1 MKMSSVTML
10 RAPPSPVTKTVAVF
24 VLCLAVTAPARAE
37 LLTWEACVARAA
49 RNNPELR
56 AARENLSSAA
66 YQTKAARSGF
76 LPQLSAGVNYT
87 DQNTSFATSSFGTT
101 STYSASVTATQ
112 NLFAGFQDQ
121 AKVAQSRAN
130 QDVTQASLDATKAK
144 VSFDLKSAFAGL
156 LYAQN
161 YLKLTES
168 IIQRRAE
175 NMRLV
180 ELRFEG
186 GWENKGSLLLS
197 KAALGQAELDHLQ
210 AQHAL
215 QVAQEQL
222 ANVLGENRAEDIRIT
237 GDIPL
242 AVPAPAPDLQQL
254 ARQTPDHR
262 QAVGQEQ
269 AASAGVTLARAPLYP
284 SLNLTGSTGRQG
296 NRWIPDNDSHSVGV
310 SLSIPLYS
318 GGRDYY
324 GTQSAVSNLS
334 AATYNRERVDQQLV
348 TRLQQAYAAY
358 VEAVQRL
365 KVNQAFVDAAT
376 ARAEIARNKYDNG
389 LLSFEDW
396 DIIENDLISR
406 QTALVQSQRDRIT
419 AEAAWEQAQGKGAI
433 P

>member
-1 MKMSSVTML
+1 MSTVTMFH
-10 RAPPSPVTKTVAVF
+10 APSPPVTKIIAA
-24 VLCLAVTAPARAE
+24 LLLSLSLTAPARAE
-37 LLTWEACVARAA
+37 LLTWEACVARAGQ
-49 RNNPELR
+49 NNPELR
-56 AARENLSSAA
+56 AAQENLSSAA

-87 DQNTSFATSSFGTT
+87 DQSTSFATSTFGTT

-130 QDVTQASLDATKAK
+130 QEVTQASLDATKAK

-197 KAALGQAELDHLQ
+197 KASLSQAELDHLQ
-210 AQHAL
+210 AQHAA

-222 ANVLGENRAEDIRIT
+222 ANVLGENRAEDIQIT

-242 AVPAPAPDLQQL
+242 AEPAQTLDLQRVAQ
-254 ARQTPDHR
+254 QTPDHR
-262 QAVGQEQ
+262 QAIGQEQ
-269 AASAGVTLARAPLYP
+269 AASAGVTLARSPLYP

-296 NRWIPDNDSHSVGV
+296 NNWIPDNDSHSVGV
-310 SLSIPLYS
+310 SLSIP
-318 GGRDYY
+318 
-324 GTQSAVSNLS
+324 
-334 AATYNRERVDQQLV
+334 
-348 TRLQQAYAAY
+348 
-358 VEAVQRL
+358 
-365 KVNQAFVDAAT
+365 
-376 ARAEIARNKYDNG
+376 
-389 LLSFEDW
+389 
-396 DIIENDLISR
+396 
-406 QTALVQSQRDRIT
+406 
-419 AEAAWEQAQGKGAI
+419 
-433 P
+433 

>member
-1 MKMSSVTML
+1 MSTVTML
-10 RAPPSPVTKTVAVF
+10 PAPPYSVTKMIAAF
-24 VLCLAVTAPARAE
+24 LLCLAFSAPARAE
-37 LLTWEACVARAA
+37 LLTWEACVVRAGQ
-49 RNNPELR
+49 NNPELR
-56 AARENLSSAA
+56 AAQENLSSSA
-66 YQTKAARSGF
+66 YQTKAAASGF

-87 DQNTSFATSSFGTT
+87 DQNTSFATGTFGTT
-101 STYSASVTATQ
+101 SAYSASVTATQ

-130 QDVTQASLDATKAK
+130 RDVTQASLDATKAK

-168 IIQRRAE
+168 IIRRRAE

-197 KAALGQAELDHLQ
+197 RAALSQAELDHLQ

-222 ANVLGENRAEDIRIT
+222 ANVLGEKRSDDLRIT
-237 GDIPL
+237 GEIPL
-242 AVPAPAPDLQQL
+242 AEPGQGFDPRQL
-254 ARQTPDHR
+254 VEQTPSHR

-296 NRWIPDNDSHSVGV
+296 NNWFPGNDSRSVGLN
-310 SLSIPLYS
+310 LSIPLYS

-324 GTQSAVSNLS
+324 GTKSAVSNLS
-334 AATYNRERVDQQLV
+334 AASYNRERVDQQQV
-348 TRLQQAYAAY
+348 TQLTQAYTVY

-365 KVNQAFVDAAT
+365 KVNQAFVEAAT

-396 DIIENDLISR
+396 DIIENDLINR

-419 AEAAWEQAQGKGAI
+419 AEAAWEQAQGKGVI

>member
-1 MKMSSVTML
+1 MPIL
-10 RAPPSPVTKTVAVF
+10 IALPAPPVF
-24 VLCLAVTAPARAE
+24 VTQAAAAALLSLVLAAAAPADV
-37 LLTWEACVARAA
+37 LTWEDCVARAA
-49 RNNPELR
+49 QNNPELR
-56 AARENLSSAA
+56 AARENLNAA
-66 YQTKAARSGF
+66 VYQTKAARGGF

-87 DQNTSFATSSFGTT
+87 DQDTSSATSFGAA

-130 QDVTQASLDATKAK
+130 QDITQASLDATKAK

-156 LYAQN
+156 LYAQQS
-161 YLKLTES
+161 LKLTES

-197 KAALGQAELDHLQ
+197 RAALAQAELEHLQ
-210 AQHAL
+210 AGHAL
-215 QVAQEQL
+215 RVAQQQL
-222 ANVLGENRAEDIRIT
+222 AAVLGEQRADDLQIAGT
-237 GDIPL
+237 IPL
-242 AVPAPAPDLQQL
+242 AEPE
-254 ARQTPDHR
+254 ARIDPQRLVAQTPSHR

-269 AASAGVTLARAPLYP
+269 VAAAAVTLARAPLYP
-284 SLNLTGSTGRQG
+284 SLNLTATTGRQG
-296 NRWIPDNDSHSVGV
+296 NSWFPDNDSRSVGL

-324 GTQSAVSNLS
+324 GTQSAASSLV
-334 AATYNRERVDQQLV
+334 AARDNRERLDQQLA
-348 TRLQQAYAAY
+348 TQLIQAHAAY

-365 KVNQAFVDAAT
+365 KVNQAFVEAAS

-396 DIIENDLISR
+396 DIIENDLINR
-406 QTALVQSQRDRIT
+406 QTALVQSERDRIL
-419 AEAAWEQAQGKGAI
+419 AEAAWEQAQGRGAI

>member
-1 MKMSSVTML
+1 MSTVTMFHT
-10 RAPPSPVTKTVAVF
+10 PSPPVTKIIAALLLSLT
-24 VLCLAVTAPARAE
+24 LTAPARAE
-37 LLTWEACVARAA
+37 LLTWEACVSRVAQ
-49 RNNPELR
+49 NNPELR
-56 AARENLSSAA
+56 AAQENLSSSA

-87 DQNTSFATSSFGTT
+87 DQSTAFATSTFGTT
-101 STYSASVTATQ
+101 ATYSASVTATQ

-197 KAALGQAELDHLQ
+197 KASLSQAELDHLQ
-210 AQHAL
+210 AQHAV

-222 ANVLGENRAEDIRIT
+222 ANVLGENRAEDIQII

-242 AVPAPAPDLQQL
+242 AEPAQTLDLQQL
-254 ARQTPDHR
+254 AQQTPDHR
-262 QAVGQEQ
+262 QAIGQEQ
-269 AASAGVTLARAPLYP
+269 AASAGVTLARSPLYP

-296 NRWIPDNDSHSVGV
+296 NNWIPDNDSHSVGV

-324 GTQSAVSNLS
+324 GTKSAVSNLS
-334 AATYNRERVDQQLV
+334 AATYNRERVDQQLI
-348 TRLQQAYAAY
+348 TRLRQAYTGY

-419 AEAAWEQAQGKGAI
+419 AEAAWEQAQGKGVI

>member
-1 MKMSSVTML
+1 MSTVTML
-10 RAPPSPVTKTVAVF
+10 QAPPSLVTKIIAAF
-24 VLCLAVTAPARAE
+24 LLCIIFSAPAHAE
-37 LLTWEACVARAA
+37 LLTWEACVARAGQ
-49 RNNPELR
+49 NNPELR
-56 AARENLSSAA
+56 AAQENLSSSA
-66 YQTKAARSGF
+66 YQSRAAASGF

-87 DQNTSFATSSFGTT
+87 DQNTSFGTSSFGTT

-161 YLKLTES
+161 YLQLTES

-197 KAALGQAELDHLQ
+197 KASLSQAELDHLQ
-210 AQHAL
+210 AQHAV

-222 ANVLGENRAEDIRIT
+222 ANVLGENRAGDIQIA
-237 GDIPL
+237 GAIPL
-242 AVPAPAPDLQQL
+242 AEPAPTLDLQQL
-254 ARQTPDHR
+254 AEQTPDHR
-262 QAVGQEQ
+262 QAIGQEQ
-269 AASAGVTLARAPLYP
+269 AASAGVTLARSPLYP

-296 NRWIPDNDSHSVGV
+296 NNWFPDNDSHSVGV

-324 GTQSAVSNLS
+324 GTKSAVSNLS
-334 AATYNRERVDQQLV
+334 AATYNRERVDQQLI
-348 TRLQQAYAAY
+348 TRLRQAYTTY

-365 KVNQAFVDAAT
+365 KVNQAFVEAAT

-419 AEAAWEQAQGKGAI
+419 TEAAWEQAQGKGVI

>member
-1 MKMSSVTML
+1 MSTVTMLQAPPSSVTKTIAAFL
-10 RAPPSPVTKTVAVF
+10 LYLVFSTPSH
-24 VLCLAVTAPARAE
+24 AE
-37 LLTWEACVARAA
+37 LLTWEACVARAGQ
-49 RNNPELR
+49 NNPELR
-56 AARENLSSAA
+56 AAQENLSSSA
-66 YQTKAARSGF
+66 YQTRAAGSGF

-87 DQNTSFATSSFGTT
+87 DQSTSFATSTFGTT

-197 KAALGQAELDHLQ
+197 KASLSQAELDHLQ
-210 AQHAL
+210 AQHAV

-222 ANVLGENRAEDIRIT
+222 ANVLGENRAEDIQIT

-242 AVPAPAPDLQQL
+242 AEPAQTLDLQQL
-254 ARQTPDHR
+254 AQQTPDHR
-262 QAVGQEQ
+262 QAIGQEQ
-269 AASAGVTLARAPLYP
+269 AASAGVTLARSPLYP

-296 NRWIPDNDSHSVGV
+296 NNWIPDNDSHSVGV

-324 GTQSAVSNLS
+324 GTKSAVSNLS
-334 AATYNRERVDQQLV
+334 AATYNRERVDQQLI
-348 TRLQQAYAAY
+348 TKLRQAYTAY

-389 LLSFEDW
+389 LLTFEDW

-419 AEAAWEQAQGKGAI
+419 TEAAWEQAQGKGVI